1 MPIYSYKEGWK
12 LTKLKVKLN
21 NNWKST
27 ASYVY
32 INGVWKKALEA
43 VPAGLI
49 IPYNG
54 TIAPSGWSLFTAANE
69 RYIIGAGKTYAVKST
84 GGSSTIT
91 CTSTT
96 TGAHTGDTGRV
107 GMKDKSYQ
115 GRNYRGAHCHSISFS
130 YSPPYYGL
138 TLIRAN
144 TELESLPPK
153 SVMFSDRTL
162 PLLRLEDGDGRLFS
176 ARKSI
181 EKGGSNSISS
191 QTSSSA
197 GIHYHGLGKSR
208 SYRADAGYTEAVES
222 GQHTHTV
229 SDFTITP
236 NFKRVLLSAWTNASE
251 NFDLMPG
258 MYAFYESLTPPKG
271 WALCDGTNNTL
282 DLRDYFIEFGNEN
295 NHGTKTGD
303 GTISPLVGQLNT
315 VSWNHTHLEGNKSY
329 SRQPCCHKSYSA
341 THGHTFSLPSSFL
354 PPYYALSI
362 ITFKG

>member
-27 ASYVY
+27 ASCVY

-96 TGAHTGDTGRV
+96 AGVHTGDTAFV
-107 GMKDKSYQ
+107 GAYDRSYQ
-115 GRNYRGAHCHSISFS
+115 GRNSRGAHYHSISFS

-144 TELESLPPK
+144 TELKSLPPK

-181 EKGGSNSISS
+181 KKGGSNSISS

-197 GIHYHGLGKSR
+197 GTHYHGLRESR
-208 SYRADAGYTEAVES
+208 SYSSKEEYPEAVKS
-222 GQHTHTV
+222 GEHTHTV

-329 SRQPCCHKSYSA
+329 SRRPCCHKSYSA

>member
-27 ASYVY
+27 ASCVY
-32 INGVWKKALEA
+32 INGAWKKALEA

-96 TGAHTGDTGRV
+96 TGAHTGSTGRA
-107 GMKDKSYQ
+107 GMKDRSYR
-115 GRNYRGAHCHSISFS
+115 GLNSRGAHCHSISFS

-144 TELESLPPK
+144 TELKSLPPK

-181 EKGGSNSISS
+181 GKGGSNSISS

-197 GIHYHGLGKSR
+197 GIHYHGLSESR
-208 SYRADAGYTEAVES
+208 SYTTKEEYPEAVQS

-329 SRQPCCHKSYSA
+329 GRQPCCHKSYSA